1 MTNPRTASMTLGFLV
16 SPSFTSRKGGADTN
30 IDLSVFTTRKQRK
43 PTIDANQPLIT
54 DYYDVIINDIEK
66 LSKENKKLSDMLQQ
80 YLNITGNSLCGLS
93 PILKS
98 LIKNAGKNAYAY
110 PTQRRHSEIMTKFAT
125 AFFIFCG
132 PFAYEFLHKNL
143 QQALPSTRSIQ

>member
-30 IDLSVFTTRKQRK
+30 NDLSVFTTRKQRK
-43 PTIDANQPLIT
+43 PPIDANQPLIT

-66 LSKENKKLSDMLQQ
+66 LSKDNKKLSDMLQH

-98 LIKNAGKNAYAY
+98 LIKNAEKNA
-110 PTQRRHSEIMTKFAT
+110 THCT
-125 AFFIFCG
+125 
-132 PFAYEFLHKNL
+132 NL
-143 QQALPSTRSIQ
+143 RCQVL